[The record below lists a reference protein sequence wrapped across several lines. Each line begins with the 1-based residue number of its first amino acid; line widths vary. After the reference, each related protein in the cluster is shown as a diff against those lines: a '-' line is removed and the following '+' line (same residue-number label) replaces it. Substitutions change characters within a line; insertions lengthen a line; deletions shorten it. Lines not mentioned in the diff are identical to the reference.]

1 MASEAIRYTPS
12 YTADDYRRWQG
23 DWELWDG
30 AAVDMSPSP
39 GFEHQNAATR
49 LASKILQQL
58 ESNEKCDCCVVSELD
73 WQVTRTTIVRP
84 DVSVLC
90 KGHPG
95 QFISYPPALIAE
107 VLSASTE
114 KKDRTAKRTLYERQG
129 VHFYLMLDTTK
140 QSIEVLSLENG
151 KYHRTPLVDER
162 VCLSWSDDCRI
173 DIPVKSIFSS

>member
-58 ESNEKCDCCVVSELD
+58 EASDTCECTVVCELD
-73 WQVTRTTIVRP
+73 WQVSHTTVVRP

-90 KGHPG
+90 QGHPG
-95 QFISYPPALIAE
+95 QFISYPPTLIAE
-107 VLSASTE
+107 VLSVSTR

-129 VHFYLMLDTTK
+129 VLFYLLVDPEK
-140 QSIEVLSLENG
+140 KAIEVLSLKNG
-151 KYHRTPLVDER
+151 KYHRTPLADER
-162 VCLSWSDDCRI
+162 ISLTWDDDCGI
-173 DIPVKSIFSS
+173 DIPVKNVFTA